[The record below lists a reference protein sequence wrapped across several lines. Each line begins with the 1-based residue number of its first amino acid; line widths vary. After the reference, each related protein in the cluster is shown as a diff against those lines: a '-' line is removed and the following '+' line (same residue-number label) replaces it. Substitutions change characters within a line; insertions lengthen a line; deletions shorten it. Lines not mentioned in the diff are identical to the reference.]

1 MNVISIADVSCGAFG
16 QAPEDLDPSVL
27 HRFVVGEDPG
37 PTPVDPA
44 GLAELGDP
52 FATLLLQKGVFPL
65 NADQLLAA
73 IDAATPANDPL
84 RTEMTFLLGEGSQL
98 PGTGEEGPDR
108 GLRFIVSRGR
118 APEGIDLLLSAAD
131 PAGGLVE
138 LMAWDRKAGG
148 FNYYR
153 TVGRGPAWALAG
165 NSRHALT
172 EPTRGKGPFESHP
185 SGSLIMKELKFPW
198 LHWSSS
204 KAQIPANAFPE
215 GDPRVEHR
223 WFKEKLLN
231 ADVMEQSVA
240 IPSITRW
247 TEARFTQLATGD
259 GGFADPRRVLEQIV
273 TSPTANLVTSP
284 SGSAAVKAGD
294 RLVLPP
300 TFFVDS
306 DALSGKLGLA
316 APPDFEVS
324 GADYLASLEELAFAL
339 TKGGFRHPADPKR
352 FADTH
357 FAFAVPERAFEDQAT
372 LQAALDAGL
381 VSPRLAASLLM
392 VDFPNPVFSSRR
404 TALLEHAPDAAPTAA
419 GFSQEMADRILATAD
434 AAGEGSP
441 EREFADRWSVG
452 EDFAVPFNALLTAY
466 CKAVVDRLATREG
479 FFDYVRLAES
489 RRDSVRALPI
499 GQEFELLFARPS
511 PDAAS
516 GPLRMTELGTVEED
530 N

>member
-1 MNVISIADVSCGAFG
+1 MNVISIADVSCQAFV
-16 QAPEDLDPSVL
+16 QAPENLDPSVL
-27 HRFVVGEDPG
+27 HRFVVGEDRG
-37 PTPVDPA
+37 PTPVGPA

-52 FATLLLQKGVFPL
+52 FATLLLQKGVFPP

-73 IDAATPANDPL
+73 IDAATPENDPL

-98 PGTGEEGPDR
+98 PGTGDEGPNR
-108 GLRFIVSRGR
+108 RLRFIVSRGR

-131 PAGGLVE
+131 PANGLVE
-138 LMAWDRKAGG
+138 LMAWDPTAGG

-198 LHWSSS
+198 LHWNSF
-204 KAQIPANAFPE
+204 KAQIPANAFPG

-223 WFKEKLLN
+223 WFKNLQG
-231 ADVMEQSVA
+231 ADVMEESVA
-240 IPSITRW
+240 KPSIMRW
-247 TEARFTQLATGD
+247 TEARFAQLATGD

-273 TSPTANLVTSP
+273 TSPTANLVTS
-284 SGSAAVKAGD
+284 SSESAAVKADD
-294 RLVLPP
+294 RLVLPS
-300 TFFVDS
+300 TFFVDL

-316 APPDFEVS
+316 APPDFSVS
-324 GADYLASLEELAFAL
+324 GADYLASLDDFGFAL
-339 TKGGFRHPADPKR
+339 TDGDFRHPADEAR

-357 FAFAVPERAFEDQAT
+357 FACAVPERAFEDQAT

-392 VDFPNPVFSSRR
+392 VDFPNPVFSQRR
-404 TALLEHAPDAAPTAA
+404 AALRAPHAPESAPSAAAY
-419 GFSQEMADRILATAD
+419 SQEMADRILAAAD

-441 EREFADRWSVG
+441 EREFADRWGVG
-452 EDFAVPFNALLTAY
+452 EDFADPFDALLTAY
-466 CKAVVDRLATREG
+466 YQAVLDRLATREG

-489 RRDSVRALPI
+489 RRDRVRALPI
-499 GQEFELLFARPS
+499 GREFELLFARPR
-511 PDAAS
+511 PDTDA
-516 GPLRMTELGTVEED
+516 GLLRMTEAGTVEED